1 MNFSNVTIAGN
12 LTRDPEHKELANDN
26 SVCNF
31 TVAVNGYK
39 KDDVSF
45 VDVTAWGKTAEFV
58 NNHFSRGKG
67 ICVVGE
73 LVQDNWDDKET
84 GKKRSKIYVN
94 ARNVYFFGKKE
105 DVGEAV
111 ADDQHVMT
119 GDIPF

>member
-1 MNFSNVTIAGN
+1 MSFSNVTIAGN
-12 LTRDPEHKELANDN
+12 LTRDPEFKELSNDN

-31 TVAVNGYK
+31 TVAVNGFK

-58 NNHFSRGKG
+58 SNYFSKGKG

-73 LVQDNWDDKET
+73 LNQDNWEDKDT
-84 GKKRSKIYVN
+84 GNKRTKLFVN
-94 ARNVYFFGKKE
+94 ARNVHFFGKKE
-105 DVGEAV
+105 DVADGDV
-111 ADDQHVMT
+111 AD